1 MHWVQSPR
9 NSHFTVSTLTIPHT
23 FHGEPLP
30 FSHSLFLWA
39 NFNWLAWSGIWLLL
53 TFRSVNGT
61 ELCCS
66 CAIYPWGQRGF
77 ESNPAGG
84 HNPQIS
90 CNMCFTSP
98 CGWTYDCR
106 TLHTLTLL
114 CVCCVTQHVAGGIC
128 LSQMLGWKTAA
139 RFTLSYSGLCSN
151 SAEHLLER
159 VSMAKA
165 SLYQQEMQ
173 FHPRA
178 ARLSSS
184 SLHKVALSLCIS
196 LSRKCS
202 SPSALSC
209 PCSVADCAFCY
220 RSLPLLWSHSWG
232 KEL

>member
-1 MHWVQSPR
+1 MGQSCVAAVLFIHEATVALKVIQLEDIIPR
-9 NSHFTVSTLTIPHT
+9 YLATCVSPVHVAGRTTAVHYTP
-23 FHGEPLP
+23 
-30 FSHSLFLWA
+30 SLC
-39 NFNWLAWSGIWLLL
+39 
-53 TFRSVNGT
+53 V
-61 ELCCS
+61 
-66 CAIYPWGQRGF
+66 
-77 ESNPAGG
+77 
-84 HNPQIS
+84 
-90 CNMCFTSP
+90 
-98 CGWTYDCR
+98 
-106 TLHTLTLL
+106 
-114 CVCCVTQHVAGGIC
+114 VCCVTQHVAGGIY

-165 SLYQQEMQ
+165 SLHQQEMQ

-184 SLHKVALSLCIS
+184 SLHKGALSLCIS

-220 RSLPLLWSHSWG
+220 RSLPLLWSYS
-232 KEL
+232 

>member
-39 NFNWLAWSGIWLLL
+39 KFNWLAWSGIWLLL

-66 CAIYPWGQRGF
+66 SAIYPWGHCGF

-84 HNPQIS
+84 HNPQIP

-114 CVCCVTQHVAGGIC
+114 CVCCVTQHVAGGIY
-128 LSQMLGWKTAA
+128 LSIPNAGMEDSSEVYTQ
-139 RFTLSYSGLCSN
+139 
-151 SAEHLLER
+151 LL
-159 VSMAKA
+159 
-165 SLYQQEMQ
+165 
-173 FHPRA
+173 
-178 ARLSSS
+178 
-184 SLHKVALSLCIS
+184 
-196 LSRKCS
+196 
-202 SPSALSC
+202 
-209 PCSVADCAFCY
+209 
-220 RSLPLLWSHSWG
+220 RSLFKQWWASSREGLHG
-232 KEL
+232 KSKPPPTGGAVSSKGSQTEF